1 MNTQGTHKLFLYR
14 LHEIWICQCENL
26 TSSTPHRRRLSKPR
40 ALGADGGVSL
50 GQATCWLTVWSC
62 WVECFIILLPSK
74 NASCSLGKAQP
85 PLTMGTPPSP
95 WTRPF
100 GIAARAC
107 LVVQCS
113 SWWRRQRKKRES
125 SSDAWVWWAVLLC
138 LPKKMRW
145 CHREDVSV
153 LVLNSRR

>member
-50 GQATCWLTVWSC
+50 GQATCWLTGAAGWNV
-62 WVECFIILLPSK
+62 LLFYFPAK
-74 NASCSLGKAQP
+74 MPVVL
-85 PLTMGTPPSP
+85 LE
-95 WTRPF
+95 RPNPHWQWEHHQ
-100 GIAARAC
+100 ARGQGHLA
-107 LVVQCS
+107 LQLELAWLFSVHHGEGG
-113 SWWRRQRKKRES
+113 RGKRER
-125 SSDAWVWWAVLLC
+125 AVVMHEYDGQYYYVFL
-138 LPKKMRW
+138 KKMRW

>member
-1 MNTQGTHKLFLYR
+1 MNTQGTHKRFLYR

-40 ALGADGGVSL
+40 ALGADRGCLWARRPVDWLFGAAGWNVLLFYFPAKMPVVLLERPNPHWQWEHHQARGQGHLALQLELAWLFRVHHGEGGR
-50 GQATCWLTVWSC
+50 G
-62 WVECFIILLPSK
+62 
-74 NASCSLGKAQP
+74 
-85 PLTMGTPPSP
+85 
-95 WTRPF
+95 
-100 GIAARAC
+100 
-107 LVVQCS
+107 
-113 SWWRRQRKKRES
+113 KRES